1 MSMKMVVAIV
11 QPQQLP
17 DIKEALN
24 AAGINDMTCTNIL
37 GTVANQFEEYK
48 YRGVSQDITLFQKLR
63 VEIGVPDAE
72 VDKVIDALSEGA
84 KKSGGAG
91 LAFVSELI
99 DCVNLGTGER
109 GVSLL

>member
-1 MSMKMVVAIV
+1 MKMIVAIV

-17 DIKEALN
+17 DIKDSLN

-48 YRGVSQDITLFQKLR
+48 YRGVTQDITLFQKLR
-63 VEIGVPDAE
+63 IEIGVPDE
-72 VDKVIDALSEGA
+72 QVEMVIDALSEGA
-84 KKSGGAG
+84 KKSGGSG
-91 LAFVSELI
+91 LAFVTDLI
-99 DCVNLGTGER
+99 DCVNLGTGEH

>member
-1 MSMKMVVAIV
+1 MKMVVAVV

-17 DIKEALN
+17 DIKDSLN

-48 YRGVSQDITLFQKLR
+48 YRGVTQDITLFQKLR
-63 VEIGVPDAE
+63 IEIGVPDE
-72 VDKVIDALSEGA
+72 QVEKVIDALSEGA
-84 KKSGGAG
+84 KKSGGSG
-91 LAFVSELI
+91 LAFVTDLI
-99 DCVNLGTGER
+99 DCVNLGTGEH